1 MASDKRFYWIKL
13 KTDFF
18 NLDKIDFL
26 LSQKNGCEYIVLYQM
41 LCLRTANNGGR
52 LCTEI
57 GEMIVP
63 YDIEKIVRET
73 KYFDFDTVAVA
84 LELFKKL
91 GLVYVQDDNI
101 LKVAAIDEMVG
112 SETAGAQRVR
122 KHREKKALQ
131 CNTQVTEKAL
141 QSNIEIDIRDREKSI
156 DIDIE
161 KEKKKMA
168 TSRFTPPTLEEV
180 KAYCL
185 ERKNNVDPERFLD
198 YYTSNGWVVGKN
210 KMKDWKA
217 AIRTWERNGYSNNT
231 KRNSNVTQLVTIN
244 GKEYEC
250 RNGKYYIPNGSGI
263 EVNPYAEDDLPY

>member
-1 MASDKRFYWIKL
+1 MASSKRFYWIKL

-18 NLDKIDFL
+18 NLDEIDFL

-41 LCLRTANNGGR
+41 ICLKTANNGGR

-57 GEMIVP
+57 GEMIIP
-63 YDIEKIVRET
+63 FDIDKIVRET

-91 GLVYVQDDNI
+91 GLVYEQDDNV

-122 KHREKKALQ
+122 SHRERKALQ
-131 CNTQVTEKAL
+131 CNTEVTKEAL
-141 QSNIEIDIRDREKSI
+141 QSNIEIENRDREKSI
-156 DIDIE
+156 DIDKEE
-161 KEKKKMA
+161 KEKKKKA
-168 TSRFTPPTLEEV
+168 TSRFTPPTLEDV

-185 ERKNNVDPERFLD
+185 ERKNNVDPERFID

-217 AIRTWERNGYSNNT
+217 AIRTWERNGYSNNS
-231 KRNSNVTQLVTIN
+231 KSNNNKPDLSGG
-244 GKEYEC
+244 GKWCTSNNED
-250 RNGKYYIPNGSGI
+250 SL
-263 EVNPYAEDDLPY
+263 DDLF